1 MAIAAVPGAESRL
14 CGNCKKDIPAVNFL
28 IHEIHCRRNIEICPY
43 CSDSIPKSEMKNHI
57 ESEHVQVTCKCR
69 MKIENSLLKDHEESA
84 CPLRPVLCQFC
95 DIPLA
100 FNKLQEH
107 ESYCGARTEPCG
119 DCGRNVLLRDLKEH
133 PRVCGTEEKPRGS
146 GTAPGFGNE
155 EGGLRGVRNRLR
167 PEDELEQL
175 ERNEIP
181 HSPLP
186 EEWNAELDY
195 ALALSLQ
202 NENNPHPNTA
212 AGIPRDFW
220 EYDYTKEPGSAAHLS
235 ETQQSN
241 TFSYDSPGSFS
252 TSNRRKNMETI
263 MLPCEF
269 CEELCPAEE
278 LILHQTGCNPA
289 SAFASFSKRSSSPNP
304 WDYDGLC
311 AVGSNSWRTLPSS
324 QPQAVQADGNIMIPC
339 EFCGIQLEEE
349 ILFHHQHQCDLR
361 PASPAAAA
369 PAPERRE
376 SPEPARRRSRHQGDV
391 SPRHTEGFGQSGLG
405 CPTRG
410 TKLRND
416 MANARNTP
424 LSCSPGAA
432 DAPNMQGKPRKGNGS
447 QGRPKDRG
455 TGEAAGGTT
464 PRARP
469 AQHFHGETFTS
480 SFSRAAPAQPSPS
493 TGGRSLRLQDGRI
506 GLRRRSSKAKAQS
519 PGAGSPEE

>member
-57 ESEHVQVTCKCR
+57 ESEHVQ
-69 MKIENSLLKDHEESA
+69 ESS
-84 CPLRPVLCQFC
+84 CPLRPALCQFC

-100 FNKLQEH
+100 FNKLREH
-107 ESYCGARTEPCG
+107 ESYCGARTEPCR
-119 DCGRNVLLRDLKEH
+119 DCGRNVLLRDLREH
-133 PRVCGTEEKPRGS
+133 PRCLSFE
-146 GTAPGFGNE
+146 
-155 EGGLRGVRNRLR
+155 
-167 PEDELEQL
+167 EDELEQQK
-175 ERNEIP
+175 RSEIP
-181 HSPLP
+181 HSSLP

-202 NENNPHPNTA
+202 NENNPHPDTA
-212 AGIPRDFW
+212 AGIPREFW
-220 EYDYTKEPGSAAHLS
+220 DYDYAKEPMSAAHLS

-241 TFSYDSPGSFS
+241 TFSCDSAGSFS
-252 TSNRRKNMETI
+252 TSDHRRNTETI

-269 CEELCPAEE
+269 CDKLCPAEE

-304 WDYDGLC
+304 WDDDGLC
-311 AVGSNSWRTLPSS
+311 AVGSNSWSTLPSS
-324 QPQAVQADGNIMIPC
+324 QPQAVQAQGNIMIPC

-349 ILFHHQHQCDLR
+349 ILFHHQHHCDLR

-376 SPEPARRRSRHQGDV
+376 SPEPARRRSRRQGDV
-391 SPRHTEGFGQSGLG
+391 SPRHTEGFGQAGLG
-405 CPTRG
+405 CPARG
-410 TKLRND
+410 TKLRSD
-416 MANARNTP
+416 VANARNTP
-424 LSCSPGAA
+424 LSRSPGAA
-432 DAPNMQGKPRKGNGS
+432 DAPNVQGKPRKGNGS

-469 AQHFHGETFTS
+469 AQHFRGESFPS
-480 SFSRAAPAQPSPS
+480 SFSRASPVQPRPKPRAQGPDPPRNEPPLLEDTEILALFLCSALLWS
-493 TGGRSLRLQDGRI
+493 EYKCRRFLRVVSELHKRFYQGMDEI
-506 GLRRRSSKAKAQS
+506 G
-519 PGAGSPEE
+519 E